1 MNIAPARS
9 SVLSLA
15 LGRAL
20 LGATAALLVA
30 CKSAPPPEAPGDPQ
44 EVARWRALAER
55 VTIERDTWGIP
66 HVTGVRDADAVFG
79 LMYAQCEDDF
89 ARVEGNLINA
99 LGRLAEV
106 EGEKEIF
113 RDLRMKLFIDPVELQ
128 ALYGTSQPWLRA
140 LMDAWADGLN
150 FYLYTH
156 PQVKPRLIERFEPW
170 MALSFSEGSIGGDIE
185 RISLDE
191 LAAFYA
197 QGGAGPK
204 VVSAPPSPATA
215 PARWQP
221 SPLAPPGIRVTRRG
235 PPDPLAEPTGSNG
248 FAIAPSRSATGH
260 PLLLINPHTSF
271 FFREE
276 AQVRSGEGLNAYG
289 ALTWGQFFVYQGF
302 NEAAGWMHTS
312 SGVDNIDEYLETIV
326 DDRGVLFV
334 RRRGQLVPI
343 TAKQVRVPYRTDTGM
358 ANRELTVYRT
368 SHGPIVRA
376 ATGADAGKW
385 VAIALMHKP
394 VEALSQ
400 SFLRTKARNYEQFV
414 EVMRLHANSSN
425 NTVFADA
432 EGNIAYLHSNF
443 VPRRDPSFDWTQPV
457 DGADPRAAWNGVH
470 TVEETPNVRNPPVG
484 WIQNTNNW
492 PYSSAGPDSPKA
504 ERFAAYFDTFGE
516 NPRGD
521 NAVRVL
527 SAQPS
532 FTLESLI
539 AAAYDPRMA
548 ELEAQ
553 VPLLVKA
560 WHEAAGDP
568 ALLERT
574 AEAIALLD
582 AWDHRWSVA
591 SVPTSLAVLWAEL
604 LWKESVEPARAAR
617 VSGYVWMRTRV
628 SAQRR
633 LAALGEVMAQLE
645 KDFGT
650 WKKPWG
656 DLNRYQRRTADL
668 EQPFSDF
675 DPSIP
680 VAFAPGRWGSLAS
693 FVAQPYKGSKK
704 RYGTSG
710 NSFVAVVE
718 LTPKGP
724 RALAVTAG
732 GLSSDVTSKHF
743 GDQAA
748 RYARGELREV
758 YFDAEKLAEHLERSY
773 RPGELAP
780 PLRNAPAI
788 PAR

>member
-1 MNIAPARS
+1 MPLARS
-9 SVLSLA
+9 S
-15 LGRAL
+15 AL
-20 LGATAALLVA
+20 LLTSFTAAALLFVA
-30 CKSAPPPEAPGDPQ
+30 CKSAPPPEMPGDPQ
-44 EVARWRALAER
+44 ELTRWRKHAER

-66 HVTGVRDADAVFG
+66 HITGVSDADAVFG

-89 ARVEGNLINA
+89 RRVEQNLLNA
-99 LGRLAEV
+99 MGRLAEA

-128 ALYGTSQPWLRA
+128 ALYRKSEPWLQA
-140 LMDAWADGLN
+140 LMNAWADGIN
-150 FYLYTH
+150 FYLHTH
-156 PQVKPRLIERFEPW
+156 PAVRPRVLERFEPW

-185 RISLDE
+185 RISLDD

-197 QGGAGPK
+197 AGGAGPK
-204 VVSAPPSPATA
+204 LTAATTA
-215 PARWQP
+215 PAP
-221 SPLAPPGIRVTRRG
+221 SPSSAISSSLAPPGERYTVLG
-235 PPDPLAEPTGSNG
+235 VPLDPLAEPTGSNG
-248 FAIAPSRSATGH
+248 FAIAPARSATGH

-276 AQVRSGEGLNAYG
+276 AQVQSGEGLNAYG

-302 NEAAGWMHTS
+302 NESAAWMHTS

-326 DDRGVLFV
+326 DDRGVLFA
-334 RRRGQLVPI
+334 RRRGQLVPLA
-343 TAKQVRVPYRTDTGM
+343 AKQIRVPYRTETGM
-358 ANRELTVYRT
+358 ANREFTVYRT

-400 SFLRTKARNYEQFV
+400 SFLRTKARNYDQFV

-457 DGADPRAAWNGVH
+457 DGADPRAAWSGLH
-470 TVEETPNVRNPPVG
+470 TVEESPNVKNPPVG

-504 ERFAAYFDTFGE
+504 DRFAAYFDTFGE

-527 SAQPS
+527 SASPQLS
-532 FTLESLI
+532 LETLI

-553 VPLLVKA
+553 VPLLVEA
-560 WHEAAGDP
+560 WRQSAADS
-568 ALLERT
+568 ALREKT
-574 AEAIALLD
+574 AEAIDLLRTWD
-582 AWDHRWSVA
+582 ARWSAA
-591 SVPTSLAVLWAEL
+591 SVPTTLAVLWAEL
-604 LWKESVEPARAAR
+604 LWKETSDLARAAR
-617 VSGYVWMRTRV
+617 VNGYVWMRTRI
-628 SAQRR
+628 SPARR
-633 LAALGEVMAQLE
+633 LEALGEVLTRLE

-650 WKKPWG
+650 WKKSWG
-656 DLNRYQRRTADL
+656 EVNRYQRVNGEL

-675 DPSIP
+675 TASIP
-680 VAFAPGRWGSLAS
+680 VPFAPGRWGSLAS
-693 FVAQPYKGSKK
+693 FVAQPYQNSKK
-704 RYGTSG
+704 RYGTAG
-710 NSFVAVVE
+710 NSFVAAVE

-743 GDQAA
+743 GDQAE
-748 RYARGELREV
+748 RYAKGALREV
-758 YFDAEKLAEHLERSY
+758 FFTADQLAENLEHSY
-773 RPGELAP
+773 RPGEPATPLRVAP
-780 PLRNAPAI
+780 PAPAQ
-788 PAR
+788 